1 MSNKRRAY
9 LSMDPERFE
18 PGTLVVLD
26 RKIFNNLSPGSPGLG
41 LIVDCDREPL
51 PEYVYGMQYTHTV
64 IVEGKLYRALRS
76 TFIREWVQSEA
87 G

>member
-1 MSNKRRAY
+1 
-9 LSMDPERFE
+9 MDPERFE

-51 PEYVYGMQYTHTV
+51 PENVYGMQQNTHTV

-76 TFIREWVQSEA
+76 TFIRAWVHSDA